1 MSELLKK
8 YYETEE
14 LYKTEEYVSRYKS
27 VNEWSYALN
36 CELGKILEKMNM
48 DDLVFLMR
56 ETAGP
61 YRMIIKKYIKDLE
74 KHTKHKAKIQA
85 VEESNS
91 EMVATAATR
100 VMHG

>member
-1 MSELLKK
+1 
-8 YYETEE
+8 
-14 LYKTEEYVSRYKS
+14 

-74 KHTKHKAKIQA
+74 KHTKHKAKIQV
-85 VEESNS
+85 VEESDS
-91 EMVATAATR
+91 EMVATAR
-100 VMHG
+100 VVHG